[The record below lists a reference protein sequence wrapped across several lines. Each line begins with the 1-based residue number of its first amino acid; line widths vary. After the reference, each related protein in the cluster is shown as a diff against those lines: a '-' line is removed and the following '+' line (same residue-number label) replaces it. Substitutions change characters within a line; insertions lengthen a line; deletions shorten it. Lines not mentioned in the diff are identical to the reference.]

1 MVKKG
6 QTIRTNFS
14 PIVYPI
20 QLISYSD
27 MFWKKFEEDK

>member
-20 QLISYSD
+20 QFISYSD
-27 MFWKKFEEDK
+27 IVWIKYEEDK